1 MNSKTNHIVV
11 VEDEVI
17 IALDIKQCLESF
29 GYEVD
34 EICDNTKNALKAIK
48 KHKPDLVLM
57 DIVLKK
63 DEEGTEVVEYIQ
75 ESLKIPVVYV
85 TAHSDEATL
94 KKAQIT
100 KPYGYIVKP
109 IDENQLNS
117 TIQIALFK
125 SKHDLHPEHRLMDSN
140 DLVKLNSGF
149 TYNVV
154 DKQLLKDTKPVVL
167 TRKEKKLVAFLVENI
182 NSTKT
187 YESILENVWY
197 DKYTNTATLR
207 SLVRRIREKIGDEV
221 IENITSV
228 GYRISTRE

>member
-1 MNSKTNHIVV
+1 
-11 VEDEVI
+11 
-17 IALDIKQCLESF
+17 
-29 GYEVD
+29 
-34 EICDNTKNALKAIK
+34 
-48 KHKPDLVLM
+48 
-57 DIVLKK
+57 
-63 DEEGTEVVEYIQ
+63 
-75 ESLKIPVVYV
+75 
-85 TAHSDEATL
+85 
-94 KKAQIT
+94 
-100 KPYGYIVKP
+100 
-109 IDENQLNS
+109 
-117 TIQIALFK
+117 
-125 SKHDLHPEHRLMDSN
+125 MDSN